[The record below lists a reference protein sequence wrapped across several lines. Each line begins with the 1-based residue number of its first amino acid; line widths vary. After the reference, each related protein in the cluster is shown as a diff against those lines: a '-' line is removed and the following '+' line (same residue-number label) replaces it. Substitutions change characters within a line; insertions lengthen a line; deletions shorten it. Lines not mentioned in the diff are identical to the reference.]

1 MVDRKETRT
10 ISPALILSSNRSPMP
25 RLLTMMATTSLLW
38 RMGAATASWQPR
50 QFSCSSS
57 RRALAFLSNKSEARN
72 NAIQILK
79 NGGRPVNAAFA
90 DDRRY
95 IATTAISSTPA
106 TSIED
111 DVIKT
116 TKKPI
121 PIVLLAGFLGA
132 GKTSTLKHLLEN
144 NVNVRIGTIVND
156 VASVNID
163 AKLVSNVIGNI
174 NNNNGDGDRGSAGG
188 ENTYYADGG
197 IVELQNG
204 CACCSLAD
212 ELLTSVIKLTDSGQ
226 RNLDA
231 IVVELSGVADPM
243 SVRDN
248 WEQARLVI
256 CTHTHLAFVI
266 SSYFAQVNPYLPTHI
281 HAHSKDIQP
290 HALPL

>member
-1 MVDRKETRT
+1 MT
-10 ISPALILSSNRSPMP
+10 
-25 RLLTMMATTSLLW
+25 
-38 RMGAATASWQPR
+38 
-50 QFSCSSS
+50 
-57 RRALAFLSNKSEARN
+57 
-72 NAIQILK
+72 
-79 NGGRPVNAAFA
+79 
-90 DDRRY
+90 
-95 IATTAISSTPA
+95 TTAVSSTPSS
-106 TSIED
+106 SID
-111 DVIKT
+111 DGMNK

-174 NNNNGDGDRGSAGG
+174 NNSNNGDSSSSSSSNSEG
-188 ENTYYADGG
+188 ENSYADGG

-212 ELLTSVIKLTDSGQ
+212 ELLTSVIKLTDSGA
-226 RNLDA
+226 RDLDA

-248 WEQARLVI
+248 WEQARLVRR
-256 CTHTHLAFVI
+256 CCYFFFTHTPYLAFCCLI
-266 SSYFAQVNPYLPTHI
+266 LLRPT
-281 HAHSKDIQP
+281 
-290 HALPL
+290 

>member
-1 MVDRKETRT
+1 MHHRC
-10 ISPALILSSNRSPMP
+10 
-25 RLLTMMATTSLLW
+25 LLTMMATASLLW
-38 RMGAATASWQPR
+38 RTATASWQRP
-50 QFSCSSS
+50 FHS
-57 RRALAFLSNKSEARN
+57 RRAIAFLSNKCNARN
-72 NAIQILK
+72 SNAIQRSHIPL
-79 NGGRPVNAAFA
+79 ATAFSEN
-90 DDRRY
+90 RY
-95 IATTAISSTPA
+95 MTTTTAISSTA
-106 TSIED
+106 SSIED
-111 DVIKT
+111 V

-121 PIVLLAGFLGA
+121 PIILLAGFLGA

-174 NNNNGDGDRGSAGG
+174 NNNNNIGDGSGNSAEADPNNYYTNGG
-188 ENTYYADGG
+188 M

-212 ELLTSVIKLTDSGQ
+212 ELLTSVSKLTDSGQ

-248 WEQARLVI
+248 WEQARLVSLWLPFFTY
-256 CTHTHLAFVI
+256 THTHTFAFCYPI
-266 SSYFAQVNPYLPTHI
+266 SS
-281 HAHSKDIQP
+281 
-290 HALPL
+290 

>member
-1 MVDRKETRT
+1 MHHRC
-10 ISPALILSSNRSPMP
+10 
-25 RLLTMMATTSLLW
+25 LLTMMATASLLW
-38 RMGAATASWQPR
+38 RTATASWQRP
-50 QFSCSSS
+50 FHS
-57 RRALAFLSNKSEARN
+57 RRAIAFLSNKCNARN
-72 NAIQILK
+72 SNAIQRSHIPL
-79 NGGRPVNAAFA
+79 ATAFSEN
-90 DDRRY
+90 RY
-95 IATTAISSTPA
+95 MTTTTAISSTA
-106 TSIED
+106 FSSIED
-111 DVIKT
+111 V

-121 PIVLLAGFLGA
+121 PIILLAGFLGA

-174 NNNNGDGDRGSAGG
+174 NNNNNIGDGSGNSAEADPNNYYTNGG
-188 ENTYYADGG
+188 M

-212 ELLTSVIKLTDSGQ
+212 ELLTSVSKLTDSGQ

-248 WEQARLVI
+248 WEQARLVSLWLPFFTY
-256 CTHTHLAFVI
+256 THTHTFAFCYPI
-266 SSYFAQVNPYLPTHI
+266 SS
-281 HAHSKDIQP
+281 
-290 HALPL
+290 

>member
-1 MVDRKETRT
+1 M
-10 ISPALILSSNRSPMP
+10 
-25 RLLTMMATTSLLW
+25 TT
-38 RMGAATASWQPR
+38 
-50 QFSCSSS
+50 
-57 RRALAFLSNKSEARN
+57 
-72 NAIQILK
+72 
-79 NGGRPVNAAFA
+79 
-90 DDRRY
+90 
-95 IATTAISSTPA
+95 TTAISSTA
-106 TSIED
+106 SSIED
-111 DVIKT
+111 V

-121 PIVLLAGFLGA
+121 PIILLAGFLGA

-174 NNNNGDGDRGSAGG
+174 NNNNNIGDGSGNSAEADPNNYYTNGG
-188 ENTYYADGG
+188 M

-212 ELLTSVIKLTDSGQ
+212 ELLTSVSKLTDSGQ

-248 WEQARLVI
+248 WEQARLVSLWLPFFTY
-256 CTHTHLAFVI
+256 THTHTFAFCYPI
-266 SSYFAQVNPYLPTHI
+266 SS
-281 HAHSKDIQP
+281 
-290 HALPL
+290 